1 MKRIFILAAMLS
13 LLLPAF
19 SALASIN
26 AGKTVTIPHHKSTH
40 VKISG
45 KAKRVSLGDPAVLD
59 IVMLKADELFL
70 IGKKLGST
78 NLSAWDSQGRLIE
91 SLNIEVTHDLNNLKE
106 KLYEFLPNE
115 EIKVHSSQDK
125 LILSGLVS
133 SAENMNLAVKVAQT
147 YSSGQAADKSD
158 SDAGEADSGV
168 INLMTI
174 GGAQQVMLEVTV
186 AEVQRS
192 LVRRFDSNFHFFQ
205 QSGDFTW
212 GVTSAGAGIAPG
224 IGGILE
230 PVLGGVGTNDFGF
243 LGGLV
248 DSNTLFTFALDVAK
262 ENGVAK
268 VLAEPN
274 LTTLSGS
281 KAEFLAGGEFPIP
294 IPSDDGIGIEYKE
307 YGVGLKFTPLVLSD
321 KKINLTLDVNVS
333 EVAASGALAYNP
345 GDSNAAYIVPPLTR
359 RSASSTLELADGQ
372 TIGIAGLLNE
382 NTRDISSEMPGIADV
397 PVLGN
402 LFKSKQYVSGETEL
416 VILVTPRLAKPIDRN
431 KVTLPTDAFVEPTD
445 VEFYLV
451 GGSAYIDN
459 ELTQSPTE
467 EQDNNTSQPAGG
479 NTGGSEGSFGHSL

>member
-1 MKRIFILAAMLS
+1 MKRIFAIFALIA
-13 LLLPAF
+13 LLVPSVQATTQ
-19 SALASIN
+19 SGNTI
-26 AGKTVTIPHHKSTH
+26 TIPHHKSTH

-45 KAKRVSLGDPAVLD
+45 KAKKVSLGDPEVLD

-78 NLSAWDSQGRLIE
+78 NLSAWGAQGRLIE
-91 SLNIEVTHDLNNLKE
+91 SLNIEVTHDLNNLKS
-106 KLYEFLPNE
+106 KLYDFLPDE
-115 EIKVHSSQDK
+115 EIKVHSAQDK

-133 SAENMNLAVKVAQT
+133 SQENMNIAVKVAQT
-147 YSSGQAADKSD
+147 FSGGQAVNASD
-158 SDAGEADSGV
+158 GDAGQAESGV

-192 LVRRFDSNFHFFQ
+192 LVRRFDSNFRFFQ

-212 GVTSAGAGIAPG
+212 GLTSAGGG
-224 IGGILE
+224 IGEAGGSIL
-230 PVLGGVGTNDFGF
+230 PIVDSVGVNDFGI

-248 DSNTLFTFALDVAK
+248 DSNTLFTFALDIAK

-281 KAEFLAGGEFPIP
+281 EAKFLAGGEFPIP

-307 YGVGLKFTPLVLSD
+307 YGVSVHFTPIVLSD
-321 KKINLTLDVNVS
+321 KKINLELAVDVS
-333 EVAASGALAYNP
+333 EVATSGALAYNP
-345 GDSNAAYIVPPLTR
+345 GDINAAYIVPPLTK
-359 RSASSTLELADGQ
+359 RSASSTIELADGQ

-382 NTRDISSEMPGIADV
+382 NSRDVANEVPGVGDI

-416 VILVTPRLAKPIDRN
+416 VILVTPRLAKPVDRD
-431 KVTLPTDAFVEPTD
+431 KIALPTDAFVEPTD
-445 VEFYLV
+445 IEFYLL
-451 GGSAYIDN
+451 GKGAYLDN
-459 ELTQSPTE
+459 ERVKPKQQEQSTE
-467 EQDNNTSQPAGG
+467 RVQASTAS
-479 NTGGSEGSFGHSL
+479 GGSEGQFGHSL

>member
-1 MKRIFILAAMLS
+1 MKRIFAIFALIA
-13 LLLPAF
+13 LLVPSVQATTQ
-19 SALASIN
+19 SGNTI
-26 AGKTVTIPHHKSTH
+26 TIPHHKSTH

-45 KAKRVSLGDPAVLD
+45 KAKKVSLGDPEVLD

-78 NLSAWDSQGRLIE
+78 NLSAWDAQGRLIE
-91 SLNIEVTHDLNNLKE
+91 SLNIEVTHDLNNLKS
-106 KLYEFLPNE
+106 KLYDFLPDE
-115 EIKVHSSQDK
+115 EIKVHSAQDK

-133 SAENMNLAVKVAQT
+133 SQENMNIAVKVAQT
-147 YSSGQAADKSD
+147 FSGGQAVNASD
-158 SDAGEADSGV
+158 GDAGQAESGV

-192 LVRRFDSNFHFFQ
+192 LVRRFDSNFRFFQ

-212 GVTSAGAGIAPG
+212 GLTSAGGG
-224 IGGILE
+224 IGEAGGSIL
-230 PVLGGVGTNDFGF
+230 PIVDSVGVNDFGL

-248 DSNTLFTFALDVAK
+248 DSNTLFTFALDIAK

-281 KAEFLAGGEFPIP
+281 EAKFLAGGEFPIP

-307 YGVGLKFTPLVLSD
+307 YGVSVHFTPVVLSD
-321 KKINLTLDVNVS
+321 KKINLELAVDVS
-333 EVAASGALAYNP
+333 EVATSGALSYNP
-345 GDSNAAYIVPPLTR
+345 GDINAAYIVPPLTK
-359 RSASSTLELADGQ
+359 RSASSTIELADGQ

-382 NTRDISSEMPGIADV
+382 NSRDVANEVPGVGDI

-416 VILVTPRLAKPIDRN
+416 VILVTPRLAKPVDRD
-431 KVTLPTDAFVEPTD
+431 KIALPTDAFVEPTD
-445 VEFYLV
+445 IEFYLL
-451 GGSAYIDN
+451 GKGAYLDN
-459 ELTQSPTE
+459 ERVKPKQQEQSTE
-467 EQDNNTSQPAGG
+467 RVQASTAS
-479 NTGGSEGSFGHSL
+479 GGSEGQFGHSL

>member
-1 MKRIFILAAMLS
+1 MKRIFTFITLLVF
-13 LLLPAF
+13 LLPV
-19 SALASIN
+19 SVASTTQTGNTI
-26 AGKTVTIPHHKSTH
+26 TIPHHKSTH

-45 KAKRVSLGDPAVLD
+45 KAKKVSLGDPEVLD

-78 NLSAWDSQGRLIE
+78 NLSAWDAQGRLIE
-91 SLNIEVTHDLNNLKE
+91 SLNIEVTHDLNNLKS
-106 KLYEFLPNE
+106 KLYEFLPE
-115 EIKVHSSQDK
+115 EKIQVHSAQDK

-133 SAENMNLAVKVAQT
+133 SQEKMNIAVKVAQT
-147 YSSGQAADKSD
+147 FSGGQAVNASD
-158 SDAGEADSGV
+158 GDAGQAESGV

-192 LVRRFDSNFHFFQ
+192 LVRRFDSNFRFFQ

-212 GVTSAGAGIAPG
+212 GLTNGGGGLGEAGGS
-224 IGGILE
+224 IL
-230 PVLGGVGTNDFGF
+230 PIVDAVSSSNFGL

-248 DSNTLFTFALDVAK
+248 DSNTLFTFALDIAK
-262 ENGVAK
+262 ETGVAK

-281 KAEFLAGGEFPIP
+281 EAKFLAGGEFPIP

-307 YGVGLKFTPLVLSD
+307 YGVSVHFTPIVLSD
-321 KKINLTLDVNVS
+321 QKINLELAVDVS
-333 EVAASGALAYNP
+333 EVSTSGALTYDP
-345 GDSNAAYIVPPLTR
+345 GDVNAAYIVPPLTK

-382 NTRDISSEMPGIADV
+382 NSRDAASEMPGVGDI

-402 LFKSKQYVSGETEL
+402 LFKSKQYISGETEL
-416 VILVTPRLAKPIDRN
+416 VILVTPRLAKPVDRD
-431 KVTLPTDAFVEPTD
+431 KIALPTDAFVEPTD
-445 VEFYLV
+445 MEFYLI
-451 GGSAYIDN
+451 GKSAYLDN
-459 ELTQSPTE
+459 ERVKPKQQQTTE
-467 EQDNNTSQPAGG
+467 PVQASTA
-479 NTGGSEGSFGHSL
+479 TGGSEGKFGHSL

>member
-1 MKRIFILAAMLS
+1 MKRIFVIFALIA
-13 LLLPAF
+13 LLVP
-19 SALASIN
+19 SVQASTQS
-26 AGKTVTIPHHKSTH
+26 GKTITIPHHKSTH

-45 KAKRVSLGDPAVLD
+45 KAKKVSLGDPAVLD

-78 NLSAWDSQGRLIE
+78 NLSAWDAQGRLIE
-91 SLNIEVTHDLNNLKE
+91 SLNIEVTHDLNSLKS
-106 KLYEFLPNE
+106 KLYEFLPE
-115 EIKVHSSQDK
+115 ETIKVHSAQDK

-133 SAENMNLAVKVAQT
+133 SQEKMNIAVKVAQT
-147 YSSGQAADKSD
+147 FSGGQAVNASD
-158 SDAGEADSGV
+158 GNAGQAESGV

-192 LVRRFDSNFHFFQ
+192 LVRRFDSNFRFFQ

-212 GVTSAGAGIAPG
+212 GLTSAGGG
-224 IGGILE
+224 IGESGGSIL
-230 PVLGGVGTNDFGF
+230 PIIDAVGANDFGL

-248 DSNTLFTFALDVAK
+248 DSNTLFTFALDIAK

-281 KAEFLAGGEFPIP
+281 EAKFLAGGEFPIP

-307 YGVGLKFTPLVLSD
+307 YGVSVHFTPVVLSD
-321 KKINLTLDVNVS
+321 QKINLELAVDVS
-333 EVAASGALAYNP
+333 EVAASGALSYNP
-345 GDSNAAYIVPPLTR
+345 GEVNAAYIVPPLTK
-359 RSASSTLELADGQ
+359 RSASSTIELADGQ

-382 NTRDISSEMPGIADV
+382 NSRDVVNEMPGIGDV

-416 VILVTPRLAKPIDRN
+416 VILVTPRLAKPVDRD
-431 KVTLPTDAFVEPTD
+431 KIALPTDAFVEPTD
-445 VEFYLV
+445 MEFYLI
-451 GGSAYIDN
+451 GKSSYIDN
-459 ELTQSPTE
+459 ERVKPKQPQNSTE
-467 EQDNNTSQPAGG
+467 RVQAPVGA
-479 NTGGSEGSFGHSL
+479 GGSEGQFGHSL

>member
-1 MKRIFILAAMLS
+1 MKRILAFITGIV
-13 LLLPAF
+13 LLVPLTM
-19 SALASIN
+19 ASTTQSGNTI
-26 AGKTVTIPHHKSTH
+26 TIPHHKSTH

-45 KAKRVSLGDPAVLD
+45 KAKRVSLGDPEVLD

-78 NLSAWDSQGRLIE
+78 NLSAWDAQGRLIE

-106 KLYEFLPNE
+106 KLYEFLPDE
-115 EIKVHSSQDK
+115 KIKVHSAQDK

-133 SAENMNLAVKVAQT
+133 SQENMNVAIKVAQT
-147 YSSGQAADKSD
+147 YSAGQAVNASAG
-158 SDAGEADSGV
+158 DAGQAEAGV

-205 QSGDFTW
+205 KSGDFTW
-212 GVTSAGAGIAPG
+212 GITGAG
-224 IGGILE
+224 
-230 PVLGGVGTNDFGF
+230 GGVGESGGSILPILGDIGTNDFGI
-243 LGGLV
+243 LGGFV
-248 DSNTLFTFALDVAK
+248 DSNTLFTFALDIAK

-281 KAEFLAGGEFPIP
+281 QAKFLAGGEFPIP
-294 IPSDDGIGIEYKE
+294 VPSDDGIGIEYKE
-307 YGVGLKFTPLVLSD
+307 YGVALDFIPIVLSD
-321 KKINLTLDVNVS
+321 QKINLELAVSVS
-333 EVAASGALAYNP
+333 EVAATGALSYNP
-345 GDSNAAYIVPPLTR
+345 GDSNAAYIVPPVTK

-382 NTRDISSEMPGIADV
+382 NSRDIANEMPGIGDV

-416 VILVTPRLAKPIDRN
+416 VILVTPRLATPIDRN
-431 KVTLPTDAFVEPTD
+431 KVTLPTDGFVEPTD
-445 VEFYLV
+445 LEFYLI
-451 GGSAYIDN
+451 GKSSYYDP
-459 ELTQSPTE
+459 ELVVPE
-467 EQDNNTSQPAGG
+467 EQNSTQNVQPSNAQ
-479 NTGGSEGSFGHSL
+479 GGSEGQFGHSL

>member
-1 MKRIFILAAMLS
+1 MKRILVLIFTMVSFVSVSLAAS
-13 LLLPAF
+13 Q
-19 SALASIN
+19 SGRTIS
-26 AGKTVTIPHHKSTH
+26 IPHHKSTH
-40 VKISG
+40 VEIAG
-45 KAKRVSLGDPAVLD
+45 KAKKVSLGDPNVLD
-59 IVMLKADELFL
+59 IVMIRSDELFL

-78 NLSAWDSQGRLIE
+78 NLSVWDAQGRLIE
-91 SLNIEVTHDLNNLKE
+91 SLNVEVTHDLNNLKQ

-115 EIKVHSSQDK
+115 QVQVHSSQDK

-133 SAENMNLAVKVAQT
+133 NQENMNIAVKVAQT
-147 YSSGQAADKSD
+147 YSAGQAANATED
-158 SDAGEADSGV
+158 DAGEADVGV

-205 QSGDFTW
+205 KSGDFTW
-212 GVTSAGAGIAPG
+212 GATSAGAGIGQNAISG
-224 IGGILE
+224 IIQPIIGN
-230 PVLGGVGTNDFGF
+230 VGANEFGL

-248 DSNTLFTFALDVAK
+248 DSNTLFTFALDIAK

-281 KAEFLAGGEFPIP
+281 QAKFLAGGEFPIP
-294 IPSDDGIGIEYKE
+294 VPNDDGIGIEYKE
-307 YGVGLKFTPLVLSD
+307 YGVGLDFVPVVLSD
-321 KKINLTLDVNVS
+321 QKINLQLAVEVS
-333 EVAASGALAYNP
+333 EVAATGALSYNP
-345 GDSNAAYIVPPLTR
+345 GDSNAAYIVPPITK

-382 NTRDISSEMPGIADV
+382 NSRDIANEMPGVGDI

-431 KVTLPTDAFVEPTD
+431 KITLPTDGFVEPSD
-445 VEFYLV
+445 IEFYLI
-451 GGSAYIDN
+451 GKSAYYDS
-459 ELTQSPTE
+459 ELVVPNSEKQAPESNKVPS
-467 EQDNNTSQPAGG
+467 SQ
-479 NTGGSEGSFGHSL
+479 GGSEGQFGHSL

>member
-1 MKRIFILAAMLS
+1 MLVPLAQ
-13 LLLPAF
+13 
-19 SALASIN
+19 AS
-26 AGKTVTIPHHKSTH
+26 KTQSGSTITIPHHKSTH

-45 KAKRVSLGDPAVLD
+45 KAKRVALGDPEVLD

-78 NLSAWDSQGRLIE
+78 NLSAWDAQGRLIE
-91 SLNIEVTHDLNNLKE
+91 SLNIEVTHDLNNLKS
-106 KLYEFLPNE
+106 KLYEFLPE
-115 EIKVHSSQDK
+115 EQIQVHSAQDK
-125 LILSGLVS
+125 LILSGLIS
-133 SAENMNLAVKVAQT
+133 SQEKMNIAIKIAQT
-147 YSSGQAADKSD
+147 YSAGAAINASENN
-158 SDAGEADSGV
+158 AGEADAGV

-192 LVRRFDSNFHFFQ
+192 LVRRFDSNFRFFQ

-212 GVTSAGAGIAPG
+212 GLTSAGAGIGEA
-224 IGGILE
+224 GGSIL
-230 PVLGGVGTNDFGF
+230 PIIDSVGVNDFGL

-248 DSNTLFTFALDVAK
+248 DSNTLFTFALDIAK

-281 KAEFLAGGEFPIP
+281 EAKFLAGGEFPIP

-307 YGVGLKFTPLVLSD
+307 YGVSVNFTPVVLSD
-321 KKINLTLDVNVS
+321 QKINLQLSVDVS
-333 EVAASGALAYNP
+333 EVATSGALSYNP
-345 GDSNAAYIVPPLTR
+345 GEVNAAYIVPPLTK
-359 RSASSTLELADGQ
+359 RSASSTIELADGQ

-382 NTRDISSEMPGIADV
+382 NSRDVVNEMPGVGDI

-416 VILVTPRLAKPIDRN
+416 VILVTPRLAKPINRD
-431 KVTLPTDAFVEPTD
+431 KIALPTDAFVEPTD
-445 VEFYLV
+445 MEFYLI
-451 GGSAYIDN
+451 GGSAYLDN
-459 ELTQSPTE
+459 ERVKPKQQQTTE
-467 EQDNNTSQPAGG
+467 RVQASTAS
-479 NTGGSEGSFGHSL
+479 GGSEGQFGHSL